1 MLDGMMR
8 RMIDPLLERIAAR
21 LVLRGVSADAVTF
34 IGFGLGMVSALGVA
48 VGADAAALLALAL
61 SRLCDGL
68 DGAVARQTRTTDRGG
83 YMDIVLD
90 FVFYGAIPLAFAL
103 RDPAANAI
111 PAVVLLFAF
120 YINGASFLAFSA
132 IAAKRNMV
140 TATRG
145 VKSIYFTVGLTEGTE
160 TIIAFAAMMLFPAH
174 FAMIAYFFAGL
185 VVMTTLS
192 RLALA
197 WAVFRDDPEAEA
209 EPTATDRENGMDGDG
224 SDRNRPGG
232 SG

>member
-8 RMIDPLLERIAAR
+8 RMIDPLVDRIAAR

-34 IGFGLGMVSALGVA
+34 IGFALGMVSALGVA

-111 PAVVLLFAF
+111 PAAVLLFAF
-120 YINGASFLAFSA
+120 YINGASFLAFAA
-132 IAAKRNMV
+132 IAAKRGM
-140 TATRG
+140 ATKARG
-145 VKSIYFTVGLTEGTE
+145 MKSIYFTVGLTEGTE
-160 TIIAFAAMMLFPAH
+160 TIIAFAVMMLLPAH
-174 FAMIAYFFAGL
+174 FALIAYFFAGL

-197 WAVFRDDPEAEA
+197 WAVFRD
-209 EPTATDRENGMDGDG
+209 EPDGDEETAETK
-224 SDRNRPGG
+224 PGEEKTKAG
-232 SG
+232 PDGPASPS

>member
-8 RMIDPLLERIAAR
+8 RVIDPVLDRIAAR

-34 IGFGLGMVSALGVA
+34 IGFALGMVSALGVA

-132 IAAKRNMV
+132 IAAKRGM
-140 TATRG
+140 ATEARG
-145 VKSIYFTVGLTEGTE
+145 IKAIYFTVGLAEGTE
-160 TIIAFAAMMLFPAH
+160 TIIAFAVMMLLPAH
-174 FAMIAYFFAGL
+174 FALIAYFFAGL

-197 WAVFRDDPEAEA
+197 WAVFREDPEEEEDAQS
-209 EPTATDRENGMDGDG
+209 DREGPP
-224 SDRNRPGG
+224 SP
-232 SG
+232 